1 MYTVH
6 GYKPAYRIGGPIIS
20 VSAKAEM
27 LVKKGHKVTV
37 FTTNSNLDEDLDVP
51 TGQAIDVN
59 GVEVWY
65 FKREALL
72 KKWLFFIPYISKSM
86 GYLYAP
92 KMRSALDELV
102 PNVDIVHTHLPF
114 IYPTHAAARAA
125 FKYGKPLFYHQRGV
139 FDPERLKYRPLK
151 KCTFIHFIEKPI
163 FQRANTLFT
172 HRLSCLAY
180 KNGGG
185 NMK

>member
-1 MYTVH
+1 MPRKIV
-6 GYKPAYRIGGPIIS
+6 PIIS

-102 PNVDIVHTHLPF
+102 SFAFYLSD
-114 IYPTHAAARAA
+114 ARSCQ
-125 FKYGKPLFYHQRGV
+125 GS
-139 FDPERLKYRPLK
+139 
-151 KCTFIHFIEKPI
+151 
-163 FQRANTLFT
+163 FQIR
-172 HRLSCLAY
+172 
-180 KNGGG
+180 
-185 NMK
+185 